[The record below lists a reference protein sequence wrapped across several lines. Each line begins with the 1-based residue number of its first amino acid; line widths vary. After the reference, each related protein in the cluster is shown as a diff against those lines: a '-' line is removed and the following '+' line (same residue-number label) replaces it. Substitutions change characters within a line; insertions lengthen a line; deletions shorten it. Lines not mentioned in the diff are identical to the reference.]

1 MLITVGEKVTISKI
15 YFIDI
20 YENNLSTFNSQRDY
34 PQLVYL
40 SPTDVF
46 N

>member
-1 MLITVGEKVTISKI
+1 MLITVGGKVTIFKI

-20 YENNLSTFNSQRDY
+20 YENLSTFNSQRDY